1 MHAHL
6 ASKEFSDRC
15 HLHWQTKQINIH
27 CKFTCIKSVNPCI
40 ISICCGI
47 LCNSFYLFSVMVYT
61 HALSSKIRLVVLA
74 LHVYIF
80 LFWNLRLSV
89 IYFHYFVVDT
99 ESHRT
104 KKKVPNSKP
113 VHKDN
118 QHKNS
123 PKQQNTKS
131 DKDKHKHHKHKSK
144 HKHTNP

>member
-1 MHAHL
+1 MDNNELERLAQEELLQEAKRAKSRAEEMGPMGWQRCPLPATNKRFLRNVL
-6 ASKEFSDRC
+6 ASTLEPRKKKP
-15 HLHWQTKQINIH
+15 KQ
-27 CKFTCIKSVNPCI
+27 
-40 ISICCGI
+40 
-47 LCNSFYLFSVMVYT
+47 
-61 HALSSKIRLVVLA
+61 A
-74 LHVYIF
+74 
-80 LFWNLRLSV
+80 
-89 IYFHYFVVDT
+89 DT